1 MDKISSILFVCL
13 GNICR
18 SPLAHGIAR
27 ELIKSK
33 NLNIK
38 VDSAGVS
45 GYHQG
50 ERPHINSMNLARK
63 NNFDISD
70 LASRKINLDDNEIFN
85 MIIVMDTSNY
95 EALIKMGFEKN
106 KLSKLGDFGLG
117 GVDIPDPYYMDENG
131 YENIYKMIEDATKN
145 LISSIAK
152 TK

>member
-1 MDKISSILFVCL
+1 MDKVSSILFVCL

-27 ELIKSK
+27 EIIKSK

-38 VDSAGVS
+38 VDSAGIS

-50 ERPHINSMNLARK
+50 ERPHINSINLAK
-63 NNFDISD
+63 QHNFDISD

-85 MIIVMDTSNY
+85 MIIVMETSNY
-95 EALIKMGFEKN
+95 ETLMKMGFEKN
-106 KLSKLGDFGLG
+106 KLFKLGDFGLD
-117 GVDIPDPYYMDENG
+117 GVDIPDPYYMDEEG
-131 YENIYKMIEDATKN
+131 YNDVYKMIEKATKN
-145 LISSIAK
+145 LIISIAK

>member
-1 MDKISSILFVCL
+1 MDKVSSILFVCL

-27 ELIKSK
+27 EIIKSK

-38 VDSAGVS
+38 VDSAGIS

-50 ERPHINSMNLARK
+50 ERPHINSINLAK
-63 NNFDISD
+63 KHNFDISD

-85 MIIVMDTSNY
+85 MIIVMETSNY
-95 EALIKMGFEKN
+95 ETLMKMGFEKN
-106 KLSKLGDFGLG
+106 KLFKLGDFGLE
-117 GVDIPDPYYMDENG
+117 GVDIPDPYYMDEEG
-131 YENIYKMIEDATKN
+131 YNDVYKMIEKATKN
-145 LISSIAK
+145 LIISITK